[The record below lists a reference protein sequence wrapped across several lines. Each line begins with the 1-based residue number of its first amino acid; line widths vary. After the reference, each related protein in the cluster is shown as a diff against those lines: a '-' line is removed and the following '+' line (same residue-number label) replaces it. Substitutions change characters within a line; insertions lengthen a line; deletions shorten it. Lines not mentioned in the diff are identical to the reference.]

1 MVFNIN
7 MELLLRMRFFVV
19 VLNAKIKIEV
29 QAMSFVCLLCQLI

>member
-19 VLNAKIKIEV
+19 VLIAQIKIEV
-29 QAMSFVCLLCQLI
+29 QAMSFVCLLCQFI